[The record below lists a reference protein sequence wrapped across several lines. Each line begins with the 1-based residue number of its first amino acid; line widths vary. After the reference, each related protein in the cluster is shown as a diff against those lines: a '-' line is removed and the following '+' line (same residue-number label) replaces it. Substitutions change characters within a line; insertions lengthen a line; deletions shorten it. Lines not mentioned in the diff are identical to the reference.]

1 MNYKIDK
8 IEEEVKKKN
17 SIFIKYNWRNE
28 PELRV
33 FPIIILSIIL
43 VIILILGICSF
54 TSVPAGFTGVPV
66 TFGKVADYTLDSGFH
81 FKSPFTQVVKM
92 DNRIQKH
99 TVTMS
104 AFSKDIQETTVV
116 YTVNYQISKNDA
128 MTIYR
133 TIGRQ
138 YFDVVIAPNI
148 SEAVKTATAHYTAE
162 SLVNNRDKLAIE
174 IEDVLIRLL
183 EKYNIE
189 IIGTSIEDL
198 DFTDAFT
205 NAVEAKQ
212 VAAQN
217 KLRAETEQA
226 QLVMEE
232 EAKAQRAIITA
243 NAEAEQAIIA
253 ANADLEV
260 VKIQADAALYAG
272 EREANMNQRIAEA
285 LTPNLIQYYW
295 IKQWD
300 GILPSTVLGNDTNV
314 MMTLDTITDN
324 VTE

>member
-1 MNYKIDK
+1 MSFFVKR
-8 IEEEVKKKN
+8 EEGHYPK
-17 SIFIKYNWRNE
+17 
-28 PELRV
+28 LRV
-33 FPIIILSIIL
+33 GRVIGTSILALIL
-43 VIILILGICSF
+43 VILILSSF

-81 FKSPFTQVVKM
+81 VKAPWTEVIKM

-104 AFSKDIQETTVV
+104 AFSRDIQETSVV

-133 TIGRQ
+133 TIGRE
-138 YFDVVIAPNI
+138 YFDTVIAPNI

-162 SLVNNRDKLAIE
+162 GLINNRDKLAAE
-174 IEDVLIRLL
+174 IEEILTQLL
-183 EKYNIE
+183 ARYNIE
-189 IIGTSIEDL
+189 IVGTSIEDL

-226 QLVMEE
+226 QATMEE
-232 EAKAQRAIITA
+232 EAKAQRAIIVA
-243 NAEAEQAIIA
+243 KAEAEQAVIA

-260 VKIQADAALYAG
+260 VQIQAEASLYAG
-272 EREANMNQRIAEA
+272 EREAQMNQRIAEA
-285 LTPNLIQYYW
+285 LTPDLIRYYW
-295 IKQWD
+295 IKQWNGELPATMLSD
-300 GILPSTVLGNDTNV
+300 GTGIMLDLGNAVETVD
-314 MMTLDTITDN
+314 
-324 VTE
+324 

>member
-1 MNYKIDK
+1 MSFF
-8 IEEEVKKKN
+8 VKKTEYGN
-17 SIFIKYNWRNE
+17 DIRIG
-28 PELRV
+28 RV
-33 FPIIILSIIL
+33 IGCVIGIAIIIALLLS
-43 VIILILGICSF
+43 CF

-81 FKSPFTQVVKM
+81 ITNPFTRVIKM

-99 TVTMS
+99 TIQMS
-104 AFSKDIQETTVV
+104 AFSKDIQETAVT
-116 YTVNYQISKNDA
+116 YTINYQISKNDA

-133 TIGRQ
+133 TIGKS
-138 YFDVVIAPNI
+138 YFDTVIAPNI

-162 SLVNNRDKLAIE
+162 GLINNRDKLATE
-174 IEDVLIRLL
+174 IEEILVVLLQ
-183 EKYNIE
+183 KYNIE
-189 IIGTSIEDL
+189 IVGTSIEDL

-232 EAKAQRAIITA
+232 EAKANRAIITA
-243 NAEAEQAIIA
+243 EAEAKQAIIA

-260 VKIQADAALYAG
+260 VQIQAEASLYAG
-272 EREANMNQRIAEA
+272 QKEAGRIEA
-285 LTPNLIQYYW
+285 ISNVLTDDYLLYEKYQH
-295 IKQWD
+295 WD
-300 GILPSTVLGNDTNV
+300 GKVPATIVGEGTDLVILP
-314 MMTLDTITDN
+314 DN
-324 VTE
+324 VK

>member
-1 MNYKIDK
+1 MKIG
-8 IEEEVKKKN
+8 
-17 SIFIKYNWRNE
+17 R
-28 PELRV
+28 
-33 FPIIILSIIL
+33 IIAVGLVCVIL
-43 VIILILGICSF
+43 VILGLSCF
-54 TSVPAGFTGVPV
+54 ASVPAGFTGVPV

-81 FKSPFTQVVKM
+81 FKNPFTQVIKM

-104 AFSKDIQETTVV
+104 AFSRDIQETSVV

-133 TIGRQ
+133 TIGRD

-162 SLVNNRDKLAIE
+162 GLINNRDRLAGE
-174 IEDVLIRLL
+174 IEDILTELL
-183 EKYNIE
+183 EKYHIE
-189 IIGTSIEDL
+189 IVGTSIEDL

-205 NAVEAKQ
+205 TAVEAKQ

-226 QLVMEE
+226 QATMEE
-232 EAKAQRAIITA
+232 QARAERAIITA
-243 NAEAEQAIIA
+243 NAEAEQSIIA

-260 VKIQADAALYAG
+260 VKIQAEASLYAG
-272 EREANMNQRIAEA
+272 EREAQMNQRIAEA
-285 LTPNLIQYYW
+285 LTPDLIRYYW
-295 IKQWD
+295 IKQWTGELPYMMFGEST
-300 GILPSTVLGNDTNV
+300 GIMLDLGDLSTPAP
-314 MMTLDTITDN
+314 
-324 VTE
+324 TE